1 MCGCYITLNCI
12 EGVVIQMI
20 DRRIPTMIH
29 GYMIGAMADVSSVSG
44 SGMQWLPRI
53 EHTDVRHD
61 NSTDF
66 WSSIYCM

>member
-1 MCGCYITLNCI
+1 
-12 EGVVIQMI
+12 MI